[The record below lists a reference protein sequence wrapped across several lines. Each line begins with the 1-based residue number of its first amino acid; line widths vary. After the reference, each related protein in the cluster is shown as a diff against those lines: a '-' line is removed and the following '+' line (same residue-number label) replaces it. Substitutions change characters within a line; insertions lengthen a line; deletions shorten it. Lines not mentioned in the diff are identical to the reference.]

1 MAAFVLNKGV
11 LCFKMG
17 QDHGDK
23 KILPILLY
31 ILVIQRLMFTILY
44 SVNFLLIGVGP
55 INGEYLAW
63 ENDLNLISN
72 IIQYEYVIIAG
83 WCSIENCPII
93 SSTAKPLISA
103 KLMVCLA
110 SWTTNAHRM
119 RSPSSQ
125 VLQWEVMFASYSRIL
140 FSTLPSL
147 QMLLRLRRKSACKS
161 RDRYVP
167 VLCYLSIQCIP

>member
-1 MAAFVLNKGV
+1 MK
-11 LCFKMG
+11 
-17 QDHGDK
+17 QDHGDGK
-23 KILPILLY
+23 WLPFLLY
-31 ILVIQRLMFTILY
+31 ILMIQRLMYTILY
-44 SVNFLLIGVGP
+44 AVNILLVGVGP